1 MQTRLVLPPHWRQV
15 TDCVFELDRLF
26 RPGMQVP
33 VRLVADV
40 PLFEE
45 WIAQDRLN
53 PLIDLASVRG
63 CAAQVVGLPNLKQGE
78 DLPSGT
84 ALAMQYPDGFLV
96 PSAIGPDINCG
107 FRLLTS
113 PLNQDE
119 LVPRLSALLD
129 ELERTVPIGDDRGGP
144 LGLSRQELDELL
156 REGSR
161 YLVREKGIGIEEDLL
176 TVQHEGHFHDAHADH
191 LSASARSLGLSQLG
205 TLGRGHSHFVELGVA
220 EEIYDQAAAS
230 KLGLEKNRVTVLIH
244 ASARSLGE
252 RTYQETVEQC
262 AQTMARRQ
270 LTSPRRGYVYAP
282 LDSAE
287 GLSAYHA
294 LRAAANYGWA
304 NRHVI
309 THQVRTALKQ
319 VFSGNGAKLLT
330 VRCDSPSNTVDLERI
345 GDQLLCVHRHSA
357 TTAYGPGKRE
367 QVPRAYRMLGE
378 PIVLPGSMGS
388 SSYVA
393 LSMEGATELSLASA
407 SHGAGRRE
415 SRRLARKTFTADEAR
430 QRVEERG
437 VMVRS
442 PTPDLRE
449 EIPEAFRDVEKMLNV
464 LERAGIVRRVARLG
478 PRGVLKG

>member
-176 TVQHEGHFHDAHADH
+176 TVQHEGHFHDAHGDH

-330 VRCDSPSNTVDLERI
+330 VRCDSPSNPVDPERI

>member
-1 MQTRLVLPPHWRQV
+1 MQTRLVLPPYWRQV
-15 TDCVFELDRLF
+15 TDCVFELDRQF

-45 WIAQDRLN
+45 WIAEERLK
-53 PLIDLASVRG
+53 PLIDMASVRG

-84 ALAMQYPDGFLV
+84 ALAMQYPDGFVV
-96 PSAIGPDINCG
+96 PSAIGGDINCG

-113 PLNQDE
+113 SLNQDE
-119 LVPRLSALLD
+119 LVPRLKALLD

-144 LGLSRQELDELL
+144 VALSRPELDDLL

-161 YLVREKGIGIEEDLL
+161 YLVREKGIGTEEDLL
-176 TVQHEGHFHDAHADH
+176 TVQHEGHFHDAHGDH
-191 LSASARSLGLSQLG
+191 LSASARSFGLSQLG
-205 TLGRGHSHFVELGVA
+205 TLGKGHGHFVELGIV

-230 KLGLEKNRVTVLIH
+230 QFGLEKNRVTVLIH
-244 ASARSLGE
+244 ASARALGE
-252 RTYQETVEQC
+252 RTHQETVEQC

-309 THQVRTALKQ
+309 THQVRAALKQ
-319 VFSGNGAKLLT
+319 VFSGNGAKLVT
-330 VRCDSPSNTVDLERI
+330 VRCDSPSNTVALERI

-367 QVPRAYRMLGE
+367 QVPRAYRELGE
-378 PIVLPGSMGS
+378 PIVLPGSMGA

-407 SHGAGRRE
+407 SHGAGRLK
-415 SRRLARKTFTADEAR
+415 SRRVARKTFAAHEAR
-430 QRVEERG
+430 QHLEERG

-449 EIPEAFRDVEKMLNV
+449 EIPEAFRDIEKVMSI
-464 LERAGIVRRVARLG
+464 LERAGIVRRVARLR